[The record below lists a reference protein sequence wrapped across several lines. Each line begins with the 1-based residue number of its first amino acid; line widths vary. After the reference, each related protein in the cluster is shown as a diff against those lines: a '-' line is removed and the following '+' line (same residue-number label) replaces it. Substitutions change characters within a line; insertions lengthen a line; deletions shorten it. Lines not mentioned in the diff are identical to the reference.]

1 MNQILQVEK
10 EKNKGAIE
18 IGKIAIFFAIACIIF
33 GIILVGQGV
42 YAIIAKEEEQVQQP
56 NINQEVP
63 KITINQIEENLN
75 IYIEHTKTI
84 LKLQYH
90 WNDEQEQTIEINAQT
105 TVSKDISMPI
115 GENTLYL
122 TVVDSTGKETKYE
135 KQYILEQSKKPVV
148 ELLLTKENKI
158 RIKVEDTIG
167 LRYIRYTWN
176 NGNYVTIEANIE
188 NLNLI
193 DELVEIPLGQNTLR
207 VEAVNTQNIITTKEL
222 EVKGVRIP
230 TVTLRQEGHALVIR
244 AEDQDAMKSVR
255 YTLNG
260 QSYKIDFGEVKVI
273 EYRQQ
278 LQQGENR
285 IELIAENKDGGIREV
300 KGICNVE

>member
-10 EKNKGAIE
+10 EKNKGTIE

-42 YAIIAKEEEQVQQP
+42 YAIIAKEEQVQQP

-75 IYIEHTKTI
+75 IYIEHTKPI

-122 TVVDSTGKETKYE
+122 TVVDSTGKETK
-135 KQYILEQSKKPVV
+135 
-148 ELLLTKENKI
+148 
-158 RIKVEDTIG
+158 
-167 LRYIRYTWN
+167 
-176 NGNYVTIEANIE
+176 
-188 NLNLI
+188 
-193 DELVEIPLGQNTLR
+193 
-207 VEAVNTQNIITTKEL
+207 
-222 EVKGVRIP
+222 
-230 TVTLRQEGHALVIR
+230 
-244 AEDQDAMKSVR
+244 
-255 YTLNG
+255 
-260 QSYKIDFGEVKVI
+260 
-273 EYRQQ
+273 
-278 LQQGENR
+278 
-285 IELIAENKDGGIREV
+285 
-300 KGICNVE
+300 